1 MLRPP
6 TNRGRHALTRLVAAK
21 ASDYRD
27 GDIVPPHR
35 HAQAQ
40 LIHAVTGVMRVTAQD
55 GTWVPQGGTWVVPPG
70 RALWMPARTTHAIRM
85 AGDVGMRTLFIDR
98 AALPEAPRRC
108 VIMEVSPLLREL
120 ILAAVAL
127 PAGQADGGRA
137 RTIWRLVR
145 SELRIGRVVPLRLPL
160 PADRRLRRL
169 CEALLA
175 DPARGEGL
183 DDWADGVGASAR
195 TLTRLFRRETGM
207 SFGAWRQQA
216 RLAEGLTRLAQG
228 EAVARIAGALGY
240 RSASAFTQM
249 FRRALGR
256 TPSAYLAG

>member
-6 TNRGRHALTRLVAAK
+6 TTLGRRRLTRLVAAK

-27 GDIVPPHR
+27 GDVVPPHR
-35 HAQAQ
+35 HVDAQ
-40 LIHAVTGVMRVTAQD
+40 LIHAVTGVMRVAAQD
-55 GTWVPQGGTWVVPPG
+55 GTWVVPPG
-70 RALWMPARTTHAIRM
+70 RALWMPARTTHTIRM
-85 AGDVGMRTLFIDR
+85 AGDVAMRTLFIDR
-98 AALPEAPRRC
+98 AAIPEAPLHC
-108 VIMEVSPLLREL
+108 VIFEVSALLREL
-120 ILAAVAL
+120 ILAAIAL
-127 PAGQADGGRA
+127 PPREADGARA

-145 SELRIGRVVPLRLPL
+145 SELANGREVPLRLPL

-169 CEALLA
+169 CEALLS
-175 DPARGEGL
+175 DPARGDGL
-183 DDWADGVGASAR
+183 DRWADGVGASAR

-216 RLAEGLTRLAQG
+216 RLAEGLARLAQG
-228 EAVARIAGALGY
+228 EAVARIAGSLGY

>member
-6 TNRGRHALTRLVAAK
+6 NNRGRHKLTRLVAAK

-27 GDIVPPHR
+27 GDVVPPHR
-35 HAQAQ
+35 HGDAQ
-40 LIHAVTGVMRVTAQD
+40 LIHAVTGVMRVSAQD
-55 GTWVPQGGTWVVPPG
+55 GTWVVPPG
-70 RALWMPARTTHAIRM
+70 RALWMQARTTHAIRM
-85 AGDVGMRTLFIDR
+85 AGDVAMRTLFIDR

-120 ILAAVAL
+120 VLAATAL
-127 PAGQADGGRA
+127 PPREADGARA

-145 SELRIGRVVPLRLPL
+145 SELRTRQVVPLRLPL
-160 PADRRLRRL
+160 PVDRRLRRL

-175 DPARGEGL
+175 DPARDDGL
-183 DDWADGVGASAR
+183 DRWAGDVGASAR

-216 RLAEGLTRLAQG
+216 RLAEGVARLAQG

-240 RSASAFTQM
+240 RSPSAFTQM

-256 TPSAYLAG
+256 TPSAYLVG

>member
-6 TNRGRHALTRLVAAK
+6 TNRGRHPLTRLVAAK
-21 ASDYRD
+21 ASDYAD
-27 GDIVPPHR
+27 GDVVPPHR
-35 HAQAQ
+35 HAHAQ
-40 LIHAVTGVMRVTAQD
+40 LIHAVTGVMRVAAQD
-55 GTWVPQGGTWVVPPG
+55 GTWVVPPG

-85 AGDVGMRTLFIDR
+85 AGDVAMRTLFIDR

-127 PAGQADGGRA
+127 PAGEADGPRA

-175 DPARGEGL
+175 DPAREEGL
-183 DDWADGVGASAR
+183 DQWAGDVGASAR

-216 RLAEGLTRLAQG
+216 RLAEGLARLAQG
-228 EAVARIAGALGY
+228 EAVARVAGSLGY

-256 TPSAYLAG
+256 TPSAYLLG

>member
-6 TNRGRHALTRLVAAK
+6 TNRGRHQLTRLVAAK
-21 ASDYRD
+21 ASDYAD

-35 HAQAQ
+35 HAHAQ
-40 LIHAVTGVMRVTAQD
+40 LIHAVTGVMRVAAQD
-55 GTWVPQGGTWVVPPG
+55 GTWVVPPG

-85 AGDVGMRTLFIDR
+85 AGDVAMRTLFIDR

-120 ILAAVAL
+120 ILAAIAL
-127 PAGQADGGRA
+127 PAGEADGPRA

-175 DPARGEGL
+175 DPAREEGL
-183 DDWADGVGASAR
+183 DQWAGDVGASAR

-216 RLAEGLTRLAQG
+216 RLAEGLARLAQG
-228 EAVARIAGALGY
+228 EAVARVAGSLGY